1 MSNTDIKLAFYQNAS
16 NNTVNFIYC
25 YFEGYNFVFKVK
37 TKLKKAVSSQ
47 IKSIGLPILAL
58 CWVSFFWGTTWLA
71 SKEGVKHM
79 PALQLAGIRQL
90 IGGTL
95 YIAYF
100 LYKKT
105 PWPKGKQ
112 WKTICILSLLNF
124 VLSNGLS
131 TWGVKYISSGLGAII
146 GAIFP
151 LWIVIIT
158 LFKGERLARLS
169 ILGLLVSFCGICVI
183 FYDHLAD
190 FLNADFRFGI
200 ILSLIATVSWAFGSL
215 YTKKKAASFNPYF
228 SLGLQMLLSSF
239 ITLAIVGATGTGVTL
254 SLIPANSWW
263 AMGYL
268 VIIGS
273 VLTFIAFIYM
283 LQRLPPEINSL
294 YAYIN
299 PIVAVILGAIIFG
312 ESLTMAI
319 AIGGFITLCGLYMV
333 NFSIRKSKM

>member
-1 MSNTDIKLAFYQNAS
+1 LSQKPIYIVKSKIKNALS
-16 NNTVNFIYC
+16 TRIN
-25 YFEGYNFVFKVK
+25 
-37 TKLKKAVSSQ
+37 A
-47 IKSIGLPILAL
+47 IGLPIIAL

-95 YIAYF
+95 YVAFF
-100 LYKKT
+100 LYKKA

-112 WKTICILSLLNF
+112 WKAIFILSILNF

-158 LFKGERLARLS
+158 IFRGERIARLS
-169 ILGLLVSFCGICVI
+169 VLGLLVSFSGICVI

-190 FLNADFRFGI
+190 FLKPDFRFGI
-200 ILSLIATVSWAFGSL
+200 FLSLIATVSWAFGSL

-228 SLGLQMLLSSF
+228 SLGLQMLISSI
-239 ITLAIVGATGTGVTL
+239 ITLAIIGATGTGVNIT
-254 SLIPANSWW
+254 SIPANSWW
-263 AMGYL
+263 AIGYL

-283 LQRLPPEINSL
+283 LQRLPPEINSI

-299 PIVAVILGAIIFG
+299 PIVAVLLGAVIFG
-312 ESLTMAI
+312 ESLTVAI
-319 AIGGFITLCGLYMV
+319 AIGGGITLSGLYMV
-333 NFSIRKSKM
+333 NYSIRRARL